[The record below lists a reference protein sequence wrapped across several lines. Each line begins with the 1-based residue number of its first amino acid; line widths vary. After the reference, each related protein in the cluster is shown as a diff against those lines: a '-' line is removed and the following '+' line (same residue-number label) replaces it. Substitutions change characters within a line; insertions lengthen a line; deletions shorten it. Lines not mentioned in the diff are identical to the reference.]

1 MSDPVT
7 RLNAALEGRYTIE
20 SKLGEGGMA
29 TVYLADDVKHNR
41 QVALKVLKPELA
53 AVVGAE
59 RFLTEIQV
67 TAKLQHPHILPLFDS
82 GEADGFLFYVMPY
95 IEGETLRDRID
106 REKQLPVDEAVGIAT
121 AVATALQTAHEQGVI
136 HRDIKPA
143 NILLSRGE
151 PLVSD
156 FGIALAVGAAGG
168 SRLTETGLSVGTP
181 YYMSPEQA
189 TGDQP
194 VGASTDTYA
203 LGSVLYEM
211 LVGDPPYAGSTAQAV
226 LGKIIAGKLVSVTEQ
241 RPSVPANVDAAVRGA
256 LEKLPADRFASVR
269 DFVRAL
275 GDPGFRYGELAQE
288 GVGASAGSWKRR
300 TLGFA
305 TTTAVLAMA
314 LAWSLLS
321 PEAPRPV
328 ERFASPFGDADQPI
342 FGGDRGFNLSPDGS
356 SLVYRGL
363 GEGGAGPQLW
373 VRRWNDLDPLPVRG
387 TAGAVMPAVSPD
399 GERLAF
405 MQGGQVMVLSFEG
418 GPVIT
423 LGPGLFPRW
432 GPDGYIYASGDSG
445 TVRIP
450 ATGGPVEQVTRQ
462 GEGEVFHFVSDLLAG
477 GNSALLV
484 VGRPDN
490 SAEIRALNLNTG
502 ETRSLT
508 DGEFPRYAES
518 GHLVYL
524 FEGVLMAARFD
535 PGAMELLASPVAIVD
550 GVSAFALSD
559 DGKLFYSRG
568 GSSGAAVPR
577 QLVWMNRA
585 GEATPVDSDWWFDRG
600 GPNSGWSISPDGT
613 RIALRTLT
621 EDGYDI
627 WVKELDDGPL
637 SRLTFD
643 QSQDRKPRWAPDG
656 ETVTFLSNR
665 AGNLDVWSRRADGT
679 GSAELVFDHEVAL
692 AQGFWSPDG
701 EWLLLRSGGAGGVE
715 GGRDILA
722 VRPGV
727 DSVAQPLLAEEYD
740 ESAPAIS
747 PDGSWIAYLSTETGR
762 EEVFV
767 RPFPDVDAGK
777 AQVSTEGGI
786 MPYWAHNG
794 RELFFLDPSTRA
806 MMAAE
811 FETTPRFRVVER
823 EPLFTLPSEYQTT
836 PVGLQYDVTQD
847 DQRFLMARSYEGAGA
862 EEGDEGETNAFVL
875 VQNFFEELK
884 QRVGN

>member
-1 MSDPVT
+1 MSDPVA
-7 RLNAALEGRYTIE
+7 RLNTALEGRYAIE
-20 SKLGEGGMA
+20 RELGEGGMA
-29 TVYLADDVKHNR
+29 KVYLADDLKHNR
-41 QVALKVLKPELA
+41 KVALKVLKPELA

-95 IEGETLRDRID
+95 VEGETLRDRID

-151 PLVSD
+151 PLIAD

-168 SRLTETGLSVGTP
+168 SRLTETGLSVGSP

-194 VGASTDTYA
+194 VAASTDMYA

-226 LGKIIAGKLVSVTEQ
+226 LGKIIAGKPVSVTEQ
-241 RPSVPANVDAAVRGA
+241 RPSVPPNVDAAVRCA
-256 LEKLPADRFASVR
+256 LEKLPADRFTSVR

-275 GDPGFRYGELAQE
+275 GDPGFRYGELAE
-288 GVGASAGSWKRR
+288 EAVRASPESWRW
-300 TLGFA
+300 LAMGFA
-305 TTTAVLAMA
+305 TTTAILAMA
-314 LAWSLLS
+314 LGWSLLS
-321 PEAPRPV
+321 PEPPPPV

-342 FGGDRGFNLSPDGS
+342 FRGPQGFNLSPDGS
-356 SLVYRGL
+356 KVVYRGVAD
-363 GEGGAGPQLW
+363 GGVGNQLW
-373 VRRWNDLDPLPVRG
+373 VRQWNDLDPLPVRG
-387 TAGAVMPAVSPD
+387 TNGALMPAVSPD

-405 MQGGQVMVLSFEG
+405 MQRGLISVLSFEG

-423 LGPGLFPRW
+423 LGPGTFPLW
-432 GPDGYIYASGDSG
+432 GPDGYVYAAGDSG
-445 TVRIP
+445 AVRIL
-450 ATGGPVEQVTRQ
+450 AGGGPVEQVTRL
-462 GEGEVFHFVSDLLAG
+462 GRNEVIHVVSDFLPG
-477 GNSALLV
+477 GDGALLMV
-484 VGRPDN
+484 VRSDN
-490 SAEIRALNLNTG
+490 DVEIRALNLDTG
-502 ETRSLT
+502 EIRSLT
-508 DGEFPRYAES
+508 DGQFPRYAGS
-518 GHLVYL
+518 GHLVYV

-535 PGAMELLASPVAIVD
+535 PETLELLASPVAILD
-550 GVSAFALSD
+550 GVNAFALSD

-568 GSSGAAVPR
+568 GSSGAATPR

-585 GEATPVDSDWWFDRG
+585 GQATSVDSDWWFDRG
-600 GPNSGWSISPDGT
+600 DANSGWSLSPDRT
-613 RIALRTLT
+613 RVALRTLT

-643 QSQDRKPRWAPDG
+643 PGEDRRPRWAPDG
-656 ETVTFLSNR
+656 ESVTFLSRR
-665 AGNLDVWSRRADGT
+665 AGNLGVWSRRADGT
-679 GSAELVFDHEVAL
+679 GSAELVFEHEVDL
-692 AQGFWSPDG
+692 ADGFWSPDG
-701 EWLLLRSGGAGGVE
+701 EWLLLRTGGVGGTE

-722 VRPGV
+722 ARPGV

-740 ESAPAIS
+740 ESSPAIS
-747 PDGSWIAYLSTETGR
+747 WDARWIAYVSTETDR
-762 EEVFV
+762 QEVFV
-767 RPFPDVDAGK
+767 RPFPDVEAGK
-777 AQVSTEGGI
+777 VQISTAGGT

-794 RELFFLDPSTRA
+794 RELFFMEPGTRA
-806 MMAAE
+806 LMAAQ

-823 EPLFTLPSEYQTT
+823 EPLFTVPPQYDT
-836 PVGLQYDVTQD
+836 GLVSLFYDVTQD
-847 DQRFLMARSYEGAGA
+847 DQRFLMSRFYGGTE
-862 EEGDEGETNAFVL
+862 EEGEEEETNAFVL